1 MPRESSPPEKR
12 QRLFDAEHIIM
23 GNRLTDL
30 EINLA
35 QQLLKSQFDN
45 LNGLQSTLL
54 QEKVI
59 TVTKSEL
66 QNKLQLIFCKERQHW
81 IVATSINCNEN
92 EVKVYDSLFSFLDQD

>member
-1 MPRESSPPEKR
+1 MVN
-12 QRLFDAEHIIM
+12 M
-23 GNRLTDL
+23 LTDL

-54 QEKVI
+54 QEKAI

-66 QNKLQLIFCKERQHW
+66 QNKLQ
-81 IVATSINCNEN
+81 
-92 EVKVYDSLFSFLDQD
+92 